1 MEIMWMLLGTILTYL
16 TEENLPRRRFLWTSV
31 LLSPTA
37 VQSVEGGQEEQLVK
51 GVESKKS
58 ARLEE
63 KTWGTG
69 VQKPEEE
76 CSLRE
81 K

>member
-1 MEIMWMLLGTILTYL
+1 MEIMWMLSGTILTYL

-37 VQSVEGGQEEQLVK
+37 VQSVEVGQE
-51 GVESKKS
+51 GVESKRS
-58 ARLEE
+58 TRLEE
-63 KTWGTG
+63 KTWETG